1 MLTAVGV
8 FAMALWFGGAAILV
22 VFESYRARRATYML
36 RARAPISDAAF
47 LATCATPETLD
58 PVAVAVVR
66 TAAAAEAGVEPTQI
80 LPTDGDRTDAFVT
93 AVGYDWDWDVIVF
106 HVRHLLRQ
114 RGLPHRVPEG
124 ILLACGTAEGAAR
137 VLTRWLRAQE
147 PDAPSLAKVA
157 CPKCGYDLRGHTGPR
172 ARCPE
177 CGAVHDLDALL
188 IDPTPG
194 RTVRRRES
202 NAVVIA
208 AAVLM
213 CVVGLA
219 VTPVNGIAWVISV
232 GGAVLLLVK
241 FSRLDPAHRKMARTL
256 AWRSAIIALAW
267 SGAFIGAWFA
277 AQRARLSFPCLAL
290 PTRLALAFVPGL
302 YHGWWRHF
310 RAMLEMPD

>member
-1 MLTAVGV
+1 MRDSRNAG
-8 FAMALWFGGAAILV
+8 
-22 VFESYRARRATYML
+22 S
-36 RARAPISDAAF
+36 S
-47 LATCATPETLD
+47 
-58 PVAVAVVR
+58 AVAVVR
-66 TAAAAEAGVEPTQI
+66 TALAAEAGVEPTQI
-80 LPTDGDRTDAFVT
+80 LPTDGDRTDAFVA
-93 AVGYDWDWDVIVF
+93 AVGYDWDWDVIVS

-124 ILLACGTAEGAAR
+124 ILLGSGTAEDAAHI
-137 VLTRWLRAQE
+137 LTRWLRAQE
-147 PDAPSLAKVA
+147 PDAPSQAEVT
-157 CPKCGYDLRGHTGPR
+157 CPTCGYDLRGHTGPR

-194 RTVRRRES
+194 STVRRRES
-202 NAVVIA
+202 NAVVIT

-232 GGAVLLLVK
+232 GGAILLLVK
-241 FSRLDPAHRKMARTL
+241 LSRLDPAHRKVARAL

-277 AQRARLSFPCLAL
+277 TQAVQRAGWCNAQLAFPCLAL
-290 PTRLALAFVPGL
+290 PTPLALAFVPGL
-302 YHGWWRHF
+302 YRGWLRHF
-310 RAMLEMPD
+310 QAMLEMPD